1 MGGGVTGHTFNLQRS
16 VDKFCDLRV
25 AVVHP
30 LQLRRDLQGA
40 FQRHFQLHRHL
51 LCHHIHALIG
61 HPHHTAHI
69 ADGVAGGHGAKG
81 DDLGYMVCAVLPVD
95 VVDDLLTAL
104 VAEIDVKIGH
114 TDALGVQ
121 ESLEDEVVADGV
133 DVGDA
138 YTVSRD
144 AARARATARAYR
156 NALTLGVVDIIPD
169 NEVVVGIAHRL
180 DHADLIG
187 QAVLIG
193 RWDVRAV
200 AALEAVPAELLEEL
214 LIVHPVRGFVIWNF
228 GVSKVE
234 VKIALVRDFLGVG
247 AGFRHHC
254 EQLIHFIRRFDV
266 KFVGLELHPVGVLN
280 GLAGLDAEQDA
291 LHLGVILPQIVG
303 VVGSCHRDAGLPRQF
318 DELGQDDRILFE
330 AVVLQ
335 FNVVIALAE
344 QVLIPQGRGFCPL
357 VVSRQNGLRDL
368 ACEAGRQTDK
378 PLVILLKKLLV
389 YTRLGIKALHEGS
402 GHHLDEVLIACLILA
417 EQDKMVVAVDFV
429 DFIEAGAGGHIDL
442 TADDGLD
449 ACLFCGLIE
458 LDTAV
463 HDAVVRDGDGIL
475 AALLDAVHK
484 LVDTAGTVQQAVFG
498 MDVEMNEVS
507 PLTVPFGHIAHAPAS
522 SVSVCSSSR

>member
-1 MGGGVTGHTFNLQRS
+1 
-16 VDKFCDLRV
+16 
-25 AVVHP
+25 
-30 LQLRRDLQGA
+30 
-40 FQRHFQLHRHL
+40 
-51 LCHHIHALIG
+51 
-61 HPHHTAHI
+61 
-69 ADGVAGGHGAKG
+69 
-81 DDLGYMVCAVLPVD
+81 MVCAVLPVD

-104 VAEIDVKIGH
+104 IAEIDVKIGH

-156 NALTLGVVDIIPD
+156 NALALGVVDIIPD

-193 RWDVRAV
+193 LWDVRAV

-234 VKIALVRDFLGVG
+234 VEIALVRNFPGVG

-254 EQLIHFIRRFDV
+254 EQIIHFIRRFDV
-266 KFVGLELHPVGVLN
+266 EFVGLELHPVGILN

-303 VVGSCHRDAGLPRQF
+303 VVGGRHRDAGLPRQF

-335 FNVVIALAE
+335 FDVVIALAE
-344 QVLIPQGRGFCPL
+344 QLLIP
-357 VVSRQNGLRDL
+357 
-368 ACEAGRQTDK
+368 
-378 PLVILLKKLLV
+378 
-389 YTRLGIKALHEGS
+389 
-402 GHHLDEVLIACLILA
+402 
-417 EQDKMVVAVDFV
+417 
-429 DFIEAGAGGHIDL
+429 
-442 TADDGLD
+442 
-449 ACLFCGLIE
+449 
-458 LDTAV
+458 
-463 HDAVVRDGDGIL
+463 
-475 AALLDAVHK
+475 
-484 LVDTAGTVQQAVFG
+484 
-498 MDVEMNEVS
+498 
-507 PLTVPFGHIAHAPAS
+507 
-522 SVSVCSSSR
+522 